1 MLISFCDLIALV
13 SNGTTIVIRRK
24 TRERAVSDIDAENDE
39 DNADLD
45 GEVQR
50 IWNMPDAWST
60 RYVSTLTLF
69 CFVKDLH

>member
-1 MLISFCDLIALV
+1 MLISLR
-13 SNGTTIVIRRK
+13 NGTTIVIRRK
-24 TRERAVSDIDAENDE
+24 TRERAVSDIDTENDE

-45 GEVQR
+45 GEVQS
-50 IWNMPDAWST
+50 IWT